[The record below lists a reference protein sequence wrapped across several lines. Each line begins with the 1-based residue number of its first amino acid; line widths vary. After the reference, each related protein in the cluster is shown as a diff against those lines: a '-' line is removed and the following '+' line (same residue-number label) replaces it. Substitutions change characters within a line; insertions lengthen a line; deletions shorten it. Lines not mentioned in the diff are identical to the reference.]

1 MQKSPF
7 VFTQLTKF
15 ISRSY
20 FNDLVRKYNGDRYV
34 KTFTCWNQLLTLMFG
49 QLSNRQSMRDL
60 IAALEAHQSKCYHLG
75 VSKRVTRSNLA
86 KANEERDYRIFED
99 FAFYMMAEARRL
111 RIDHIFQLDG
121 NVYAFDSTTISLCL
135 SVFEWA
141 KFRKHKGGIKVHTL
155 FDIETQVPAFIH
167 ITNAKP
173 HDVTAM
179 DVIPYESGSYYVF
192 DRAYN
197 HYKRL
202 YRIHSC
208 GSFFVVR
215 AKKNLKYKTVKWVRR
230 LPKNILSDAQIELT
244 DYYPSKHYPE
254 TLRLVK
260 YWDEENQREF
270 TYLTNA
276 KHLTAQQV
284 ADLYKSRWHHFAL
297 AGNRIHN
304 EHHLFFKWLKQH
316 LRIKRFWGTSENA
329 VRIQVYV
336 AITTFCMVAI
346 MQHKMKLSRST
357 YEILQILNLSL
368 TDTTPLVDLLNK
380 TNFQD
385 VKDQSSSGELLLF

>member
-1 MQKSPF
+1 MQKPPF

-15 ISRSY
+15 LNQSY
-20 FNDLVRKYNGDRYV
+20 FNDLVRKYKGDQYAKV
-34 KTFTCWNQLLTLMFG
+34 FTCWNQLLTLMFG
-49 QLSNRQSMRDL
+49 QLTNRLSMRDL

-75 VSKRVTRSNLA
+75 VGKRITRSNLA
-86 KANEERDYRIFED
+86 KANENRDYRIFED
-99 FAFYMMAEARRL
+99 FAFYMMAEACRK

-121 NVYAFDSTTISLCL
+121 NIYAFDSTTISLCL

-179 DVIPYESGSYYVF
+179 DVITYESGSYYVF

-202 YRIHSC
+202 YRIHFA

-215 AKKNLKYKTVKWVRR
+215 AKKNLKYRTVKWARR
-230 LPKNILSDAQIELT
+230 MPKNILSDAQIELT

-254 TLRLVK
+254 TLRLVR
-260 YWDEENQREF
+260 YWDEESKLGFN
-270 TYLTNA
+270 YLTNA

-284 ADLYKSRWHHFAL
+284 ADLYKSRWQV
-297 AGNRIHN
+297 
-304 EHHLFFKWLKQH
+304 ELFFKWLKKH
-316 LRIKRFWGTSENA
+316 LKIKHFYGTSLNA
-329 VRIQVYV
+329 VKIQVYV
-336 AITTFCMVAI
+336 AIITFCLVAI
-346 MQHKMKLSRST
+346 VQHDMKLELST
-357 YEILQILNLSL
+357 YEVLHVLSVSL
-368 TDTTPLVDLLNK
+368 TTEMHLVDLLNK
-380 TNFQD
+380 TNFQND
-385 VKDQSSSGELLLF
+385 KERLDSSEPLLFNF

>member
-230 LPKNILSDAQIELT
+230 LPKNILSDAQKELT

-284 ADLYKSRWHHFAL
+284 ADLYKSRWQV
-297 AGNRIHN
+297 
-304 EHHLFFKWLKQH
+304 ELFFKWLKQH

-329 VRIQVYV
+329 VRIQVYA

>member
-1 MQKSPF
+1 MRNPY
-7 VFTQLTKF
+7 VFSQLVGF
-15 ISRSY
+15 LDRNH
-20 FNDLVRKYNGDRYV
+20 FNNLVRKYNGDRYV

-99 FAFYMMAEARRL
+99 FAFYMMAEARKL

-230 LPKNILSDAQIELT
+230 LPKHILSDAKIELT
-244 DYYPSKHYPE
+244 DYYPSKH
-254 TLRLVK
+254 
-260 YWDEENQREF
+260 
-270 TYLTNA
+270 
-276 KHLTAQQV
+276 
-284 ADLYKSRWHHFAL
+284 
-297 AGNRIHN
+297 
-304 EHHLFFKWLKQH
+304 
-316 LRIKRFWGTSENA
+316 
-329 VRIQVYV
+329 
-336 AITTFCMVAI
+336 
-346 MQHKMKLSRST
+346 
-357 YEILQILNLSL
+357 
-368 TDTTPLVDLLNK
+368 
-380 TNFQD
+380 
-385 VKDQSSSGELLLF
+385 

>member
-1 MQKSPF
+1 MRNPY
-7 VFTQLTKF
+7 VFSQLVSF
-15 ISRSY
+15 LDRNH
-20 FNDLVRKYNGDRYV
+20 FNYLVRKYNGDRYV

-86 KANEERDYRIFED
+86 KANEE
-99 FAFYMMAEARRL
+99 
-111 RIDHIFQLDG
+111 
-121 NVYAFDSTTISLCL
+121 
-135 SVFEWA
+135 
-141 KFRKHKGGIKVHTL
+141 
-155 FDIETQVPAFIH
+155 
-167 ITNAKP
+167 
-173 HDVTAM
+173 
-179 DVIPYESGSYYVF
+179 
-192 DRAYN
+192 
-197 HYKRL
+197 
-202 YRIHSC
+202 
-208 GSFFVVR
+208 
-215 AKKNLKYKTVKWVRR
+215 
-230 LPKNILSDAQIELT
+230 
-244 DYYPSKHYPE
+244 
-254 TLRLVK
+254 
-260 YWDEENQREF
+260 NQREF

-276 KHLTAQQV
+276 KHLTAQQI
-284 ADLYKSRWHHFAL
+284 ADLYKSRWQV
-297 AGNRIHN
+297 
-304 EHHLFFKWLKQH
+304 ELFFKWLKQH

-346 MQHKMKLSRST
+346 MQHKMKLNRST

>member
-1 MQKSPF
+1 MRNPY
-7 VFTQLTKF
+7 VFSQLVGF
-15 ISRSY
+15 LDRNH
-20 FNDLVRKYNGDRYV
+20 FNYLVRKYNGDRYV

-86 KANEERDYRIFED
+86 KANEERDNRIFED
-99 FAFYMMAEARRL
+99 FAFYMMAEARK
-111 RIDHIFQLDG
+111 
-121 NVYAFDSTTISLCL
+121 L
-135 SVFEWA
+135 S
-141 KFRKHKGGIKVHTL
+141 
-155 FDIETQVPAFIH
+155 
-167 ITNAKP
+167 
-173 HDVTAM
+173 
-179 DVIPYESGSYYVF
+179 
-192 DRAYN
+192 
-197 HYKRL
+197 KRL
-202 YRIHSC
+202 YRIHSY

-230 LPKNILSDAQIELT
+230 LSKNILSDAQLELT

-276 KHLTAQQV
+276 KHLTAQQI
-284 ADLYKSRWHHFAL
+284 ADLYKSRWQV
-297 AGNRIHN
+297 
-304 EHHLFFKWLKQH
+304 ELFFKWLKQH

-329 VRIQVYV
+329 VCIQVYV

-368 TDTTPLVDLLNK
+368 TDTTPLVELLNK
-380 TNFQD
+380 LTFKMSKINIVLVNYYYFKVILIVQIF
-385 VKDQSSSGELLLF
+385 SGH

>member
-7 VFTQLTKF
+7 VFCQLTKALN
-15 ISRSY
+15 RSY
-20 FNDLVRKYNGDRYV
+20 FNDLVKKYQGDRYV
-34 KTFTCWNQLLTLMFG
+34 KSFTCWNQLLTLMFG

-60 IAALEAHQSKCYHLG
+60 IAALEAHQTKCYHLG

-99 FAFYMMAEARRL
+99 FAFYMMAEARRR

-135 SVFEWA
+135 SVFGWA
-141 KFRKHKGGIKVHTL
+141 KFRRHKGGIKVHTL
-155 FDIETQVPAFIH
+155 FDVETQVPAFIH

-179 DVIPYESGSYYVF
+179 DEIPYEPGSYYVF

-202 YRIHSC
+202 YHIHSAD
-208 GSFFVVR
+208 SYFVVR
-215 AKKNLKYKTVKWVRR
+215 AKKNLKYKTVKWARR
-230 LPKNILSDAQIELT
+230 MPKNILSDAQITLT
-244 DYYPSKHYPE
+244 DYYPLKQYPE
-254 TLRLVK
+254 TLRLVR

-270 TYLTNA
+270 SYLTNA
-276 KHLTAQQV
+276 KHLTAQQI
-284 ADLYKSRWHHFAL
+284 ADLYKNRWQV
-297 AGNRIHN
+297 
-304 EHHLFFKWLKQH
+304 ELFFKWLKQH

-336 AITTFCMVAI
+336 AIITFCLVAMI
-346 MQHKMKLSRST
+346 QHDRKLNRST
-357 YEILQILNLSL
+357 YEILQILSLSL
-368 TDTTPLVDLLNK
+368 TDTTPLADLLNK
-380 TNFQD
+380 SNFQD
-385 VKDQSSSGELLLF
+385 VKDQPSSIELLLF

>member
-1 MQKSPF
+1 M
-7 VFTQLTKF
+7 
-15 ISRSY
+15 
-20 FNDLVRKYNGDRYV
+20 
-34 KTFTCWNQLLTLMFG
+34 LTLMFG

-284 ADLYKSRWHHFAL
+284 ADLYKSRWQV
-297 AGNRIHN
+297 
-304 EHHLFFKWLKQH
+304 ELFFKWLKQH

-329 VRIQVYV
+329 VRIQVYA

>member
-15 ISRSY
+15 ISHSY

-192 DRAYN
+192 DRAYTTN
-197 HYKRL
+197 
-202 YRIHSC
+202 
-208 GSFFVVR
+208 
-215 AKKNLKYKTVKWVRR
+215 
-230 LPKNILSDAQIELT
+230 
-244 DYYPSKHYPE
+244 DYIAYI
-254 TLRLVK
+254 RV
-260 YWDEENQREF
+260 D
-270 TYLTNA
+270 
-276 KHLTAQQV
+276 
-284 ADLYKSRWHHFAL
+284 
-297 AGNRIHN
+297 
-304 EHHLFFKWLKQH
+304 
-316 LRIKRFWGTSENA
+316 
-329 VRIQVYV
+329 
-336 AITTFCMVAI
+336 
-346 MQHKMKLSRST
+346 
-357 YEILQILNLSL
+357 LSL
-368 TDTTPLVDLLNK
+368 LLE
-380 TNFQD
+380 QRRI
-385 VKDQSSSGELLLF
+385 

>member
-1 MQKSPF
+1 MQKPPF

-15 ISRSY
+15 LNRSY
-20 FNDLVRKYNGDRYV
+20 FNDLVRKYKGDRYV
-34 KTFTCWNQLLTLMFG
+34 KAFTCWNQLLTLMFG
-49 QLSNRQSMRDL
+49 QLTNRLSMRDL

-75 VSKRVTRSNLA
+75 VGKRITRSNLA
-86 KANEERDYRIFED
+86 KANENRDYRIFED
-99 FAFYMMAEARRL
+99 FAFYMMAEARRK

-121 NVYAFDSTTISLCL
+121 NIYAFDSTTISLCL

-155 FDIETQVPAFIH
+155 FDVETQVPAFIH

-173 HDVTAM
+173 HDVTIM

-192 DRAYN
+192 DKAYN

-202 YRIHSC
+202 YRIHSA

-215 AKKNLKYKTVKWVRR
+215 AKKNLKYRTVKWARR
-230 LPKNILSDAQIELT
+230 MPKNILSDAQIELT

-254 TLRLVK
+254 TLRLVR

-284 ADLYKSRWHHFAL
+284 ADLYKSRWQV
-297 AGNRIHN
+297 
-304 EHHLFFKWLKQH
+304 ELFFKWLKQH

-336 AITTFCMVAI
+336 AIITFCLVAI
-346 MQHKMKLSRST
+346 MQHDMKLNRST
-357 YEILQILNLSL
+357 YEVLQILNLSL
-368 TDTTPLVDLLNK
+368 TDTTPLVELLNK
-380 TNFQD
+380 TNFQN
-385 VKDQSSSGELLLF
+385 VKDQPSCSELLLF

>member
-230 LPKNILSDAQIELT
+230 LPKNILSDAQIEFT

-284 ADLYKSRWHHFAL
+284 ADLYKSRWQV
-297 AGNRIHN
+297 
-304 EHHLFFKWLKQH
+304 ELFFKWLKQH

-329 VRIQVYV
+329 VRIQVYA

>member
-244 DYYPSKHYPE
+244 DYYTSKHYPE

-284 ADLYKSRWHHFAL
+284 ADLYKSRWQV
-297 AGNRIHN
+297 
-304 EHHLFFKWLKQH
+304 ELFFKWLKQH

-329 VRIQVYV
+329 VRIQVYA

>member
-99 FAFYMMAEARRL
+99 FAFYMMAEARKL
-111 RIDHIFQLDG
+111 RIDHIFKLEG
-121 NVYAFDSTTISLCL
+121 NIYAFDSTTISLCL

-167 ITNAKP
+167 ITNAQP

-179 DVIPYESGSYYVF
+179 DIIPYESGSYYVF

-230 LPKNILSDAQIELT
+230 LPKNILSDAQIEFT

-254 TLRLVK
+254 MLRLVK

-284 ADLYKSRWHHFAL
+284 ADLYKSRWQV
-297 AGNRIHN
+297 
-304 EHHLFFKWLKQH
+304 ELFFKWLKQH

-368 TDTTPLVDLLNK
+368 TDTTPLVNLLNK

-385 VKDQSSSGELLLF
+385 VKDQYSSSELLLF

>member
-215 AKKNLKYKTVKWVRR
+215 AKKNLK
-230 LPKNILSDAQIELT
+230 
-244 DYYPSKHYPE
+244 
-254 TLRLVK
+254 
-260 YWDEENQREF
+260 
-270 TYLTNA
+270 
-276 KHLTAQQV
+276 
-284 ADLYKSRWHHFAL
+284 
-297 AGNRIHN
+297 
-304 EHHLFFKWLKQH
+304 
-316 LRIKRFWGTSENA
+316 
-329 VRIQVYV
+329 
-336 AITTFCMVAI
+336 
-346 MQHKMKLSRST
+346 
-357 YEILQILNLSL
+357 
-368 TDTTPLVDLLNK
+368 
-380 TNFQD
+380 
-385 VKDQSSSGELLLF
+385 

>member
-86 KANEERDYRIFED
+86 KANEKRDYRIFED
-99 FAFYMMAEARRL
+99 VAFYLMAEARQL

-135 SVFEWA
+135 SVFKWA

-179 DVIPYESGSYYVF
+179 DIIPYESGSYYVF

-230 LPKNILSDAQIELT
+230 LTKNILSDAQIEFT

-254 TLRLVK
+254 MLRLVK
-260 YWDEENQREF
+260 FWDEENQREF

-284 ADLYKSRWHHFAL
+284 ADLYKSRWQV
-297 AGNRIHN
+297 
-304 EHHLFFKWLKQH
+304 ELFFKWLKQH

>member
-15 ISRSY
+15 INRAY
-20 FNDLVRKYNGDRYV
+20 FNDLVRKYHGDRYV
-34 KTFTCWNQLLTLMFG
+34 KTFTCWNQLLSLMFG

-60 IAALEAHQSKCYHLG
+60 IAAFEAHQSKCYHLG

-99 FAFYMMAEARRL
+99 FAFYVMAEARKL
-111 RIDHIFQLDG
+111 RIDHIFKLDG

-135 SVFEWA
+135 SVFDWA

-202 YRIHSC
+202 YRIHSG

-215 AKKNLKYKTVKWVRR
+215 AKKNLKYKTVKWARR
-230 LPKNILSDAQIELT
+230 LPKNILSDAQIKLT
-244 DYYPSKHYPE
+244 DYYLSKHYPE
-254 TLRLVK
+254 TLRIVK
-260 YWDEENQREF
+260 YWDEENHREF

-284 ADLYKSRWHHFAL
+284 ADLYKNRWQV
-297 AGNRIHN
+297 
-304 EHHLFFKWLKQH
+304 ELFFKWLKQH
-316 LRIKRFWGTSENA
+316 LQIKRFWGTSENA
-329 VRIQVYV
+329 VRIQVYT
-336 AITTFCMVAI
+336 AITTYCMVAI
-346 MQHKMKLSRST
+346 MQHRMKLNRST

-385 VKDQSSSGELLLF
+385 VKDQQLSLIF